1 MLIDR
6 NQFQQVIHI
15 LFAFVAFKFLNPC
28 IKISIINCCQKL
40 VFKEIHREISND
52 TFLNQ
57 TRLNSYIEL
66 YRYPILFNSSSKS
79 SSPAKCPP
87 QKKQIHLL
95 KNHRSCKSDLN
106 YIFRVFYAIDKCLF
120 LLIFLLYFI
129 LRYSL
134 EFK

>member
-1 MLIDR
+1 MNIIFIQTICIDTS
-6 NQFQQVIHI
+6 I
-15 LFAFVAFKFLNPC
+15 LNCFFRFL
-28 IKISIINCCQKL
+28 
-40 VFKEIHREISND
+40 FKEIHREISNN

-66 YRYPILFNSSSKS
+66 CRYPILFNSSSKS

-106 YIFRVFYAIDKCLF
+106 YIFRVFCTIDKWLF
-120 LLIFLLYFI
+120 LLKILLYFM

>member
-1 MLIDR
+1 M
-6 NQFQQVIHI
+6 
-15 LFAFVAFKFLNPC
+15 
-28 IKISIINCCQKL
+28 KL

-57 TRLNSYIEL
+57 TRLNSYIES

-106 YIFRVFYAIDKCLF
+106 CVLRGFYAIDNFLF
-120 LLIFLLYFI
+120 LLVFLSYSM
-129 LRYSL
+129 LR
-134 EFK
+134 